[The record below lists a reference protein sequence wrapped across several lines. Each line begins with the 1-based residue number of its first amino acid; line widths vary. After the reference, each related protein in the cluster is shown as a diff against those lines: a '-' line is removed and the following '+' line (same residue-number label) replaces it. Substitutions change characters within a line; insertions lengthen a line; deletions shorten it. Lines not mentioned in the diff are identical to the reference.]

1 MTDVPGTY
9 RDSPQGEPEEGR
21 PRMDGMRPLHGW
33 LAMLFALPLL
43 LVTLSGAMLGFA
55 RESDRIFNVDLLAA
69 PFSAAAPLPPAR
81 WLESA
86 RQAHPEM
93 RIVGLGL
100 PVTPVDTALVLMEDD
115 AGGHHEVH
123 IHPRTGEPRGSRPVD
138 TGLYSLAW
146 RLHTTLLLGETG
158 RWITRLAAV
167 GLLLTIL
174 SGLLLRGRMQA
185 CGIAGRTHPLLGMT
199 SAPVLL
205 LIAASGLLFLAWQPG
220 YGNVQHLTLHTPA
233 QPFDLPD
240 PTPALAAL
248 HAAQPACAPRWLA
261 PLAQEGVLIACE
273 ALHHAGTLGVR
284 WFAWSADGGL
294 APKTGGARTGELLY
308 GLHTGELLGMPG
320 RILWVI
326 ASLAVPF
333 LILGGFA
340 SRSARRGSPAAK
352 TNHE

>member
-1 MTDVPGTY
+1 
-9 RDSPQGEPEEGR
+9 
-21 PRMDGMRPLHGW
+21 MRPLHGW
-33 LAMLFALPLL
+33 LALLFALPLL
-43 LVTLSGAMLGFA
+43 LASLSGAMLGFA
-55 RESDRIFNVDLLAA
+55 RESDRMFNVELLAA
-69 PFSAAAPLPPAR
+69 PFSAAPPQSANHLLDRAR
-81 WLESA
+81 D
-86 RQAHPEM
+86 AHPGM
-93 RIVGLGL
+93 RIIGLGL

-115 AGGHHEVH
+115 AGERHEVH

-146 RLHTTLLLGETG
+146 RLHTTLLLSESG
-158 RWITRLAAV
+158 RWITRMAAV

-174 SGLLLRGRMQA
+174 SGLLLRGRTQVR
-185 CGIAGRTHPLLGMT
+185 GIAGRTHPLLGMT
-199 SAPVLL
+199 SAPVLV

-233 QPFDLPD
+233 HRFDLPD

-248 HAAQPACAPRWLA
+248 QTAQPACVPRWAA
-261 PLAQEGVLIACE
+261 PLAREGVRIACE
-273 ALHHAGTLGVR
+273 EPHHAGTLGVR
-284 WFAWSADGGL
+284 WFAWSAEGGL
-294 APKTGGARTGELLY
+294 VPQADGARAGELLY
-308 GLHTGELLGMPG
+308 DLHTGELLGMPG

-333 LILGGFA
+333 LILGGLA